1 MAIEMM
7 MKGDHNDG
15 DNGVTVM
22 VMAMVIVWWLMLM
35 PVQLQQGDAEM
46 RQLQSGSREVA
57 FTKQLRCQLKVSSW
71 GVSFSLWPPSPVSD
85 LSFQKYAES
94 HQLLATCNDSQ
105 TLIGSKGICQEKNK
119 VKAIWESQNVFLTWF
134 ELANIHIMLL
144 RQLWIWPFDWLRRSA
159 EAKRCPKNCANY
171 KKTKQIF

>member
-1 MAIEMM
+1 MEM
-7 MKGDHNDG
+7 
-15 DNGVTVM
+15 VTM
-22 VMAMVIVWWLMLM
+22 ILMAMVIVLLMLM

-94 HQLLATCNDSQ
+94 HQLLATCNNRQ
-105 TLIGSKGICQEKNK
+105 TLIGSKGSCQEKLK
-119 VKAIWESQNVFLTWF
+119 QYRSPKMCFWLAI
-134 ELANIHIMLL
+134 ANIQIMLL
-144 RQLWIWPFDWLRRSA
+144 RQLSISSFLYSYDLRKRWSPFKSRRKKGDLWL
-159 EAKRCPKNCANY
+159 KNR
-171 KKTKQIF
+171 KTWKGT